1 MVKRPICVNCNSNE
15 RVRSTGAQSKK
26 VYYWKCKTCK
36 AEWPQERPSDDA
48 PSTSTQDATLPL
60 PVIPKPR
67 LQRPRPYYCGLCGQ
81 IKKGHEC
88 TAPKKSPKE
97 KKRKA
102 KEEEKEGDDS
112 DDLDVVGALEL
123 LRSIPLP
130 EGWSPEKT
138 NRETASRET
147 ASLGA

>member
-1 MVKRPICVNCNSNE
+1 MNCNSNE

-26 VYYWKCKTCK
+26 IYYWKCKTCK
-36 AEWPQERPSDDA
+36 AEFTKERPEDDDTGG
-48 PSTSTQDATLPL
+48 PSFSNNDSLPL
-60 PVIPKPR
+60 PIPPSVPKPR

-81 IKKGHEC
+81 IKKGHVC

-97 KKRKA
+97 NKRKA
-102 KEEEKEGDDS
+102 KQEKDEDNEDN

-138 NRETASRET
+138 TDRET
-147 ASLGA
+147 ASLGAF